1 MDGFTQ
7 KLRLIFSKL
16 FHENMDKFTGEFID
30 SKKFEKNEQ
39 QSRKQF
45 FLNRKTVL
53 RRWLNKKINCT
64 SDFQKSFKN
73 YKISLYQ
80 FRGEALFTLDDFRKK
95 DNLKEFEEKLDL
107 YLQYKQEVYVNKEYK
122 HIYIFSEER
131 EELLLYSI
139 LKWEKNQENK
149 IIITVEQDR
158 NIYNGTF
165 SLEEGNNVFLTL
177 RVDNITRYMLF
188 HDSKDSS
195 CVYIVGTS
203 MGYLAKDN
211 KVPRA
216 EKVVFSREKL
226 DKEEI
231 LLQFILNETESIS
244 AIENRLNPNSSDIIA
259 EHFFKYTSKFKKYH
273 SFFSRLIKKNYHQ
286 NFYHRL
292 AFREFYAF
300 YRLFERFS
308 KQETYFVM
316 NFQRAFF
323 EAVKTVESIGKTSF
337 QVVMELN
344 DESLFFALS
353 DKEFK
358 IKNRFLNLSTYGVEC
373 TIIFVVEDDTNL
385 SLKYKNLLTE
395 IAKESLTVRLVKKE
409 RVIHKVNSLDFFFIY
424 MGDERDFVLADP
436 IRDNKDV
443 FKLFINEVTMDEYRI
458 DYRKIIYESS
468 IYERL

>member
-7 KLRLIFSKL
+7 KLRLIFNKL
-16 FHENMDKFTGEFID
+16 FHEDMDKFTAEFID
-30 SKKFEKNEQ
+30 NQKFDKSGR

-80 FRGEALFTLDDFRKK
+80 FRGQPLFTLDDFRRK
-95 DNLKEFEEKLDL
+95 DNLREFEERLDH
-107 YLQYKQEVYVNKEYK
+107 YLQYRQEVYINKEYK
-122 HIYIFSEER
+122 HIYLFSEER
-131 EELLLYSI
+131 EEILHYTI

-149 IIITVEQDR
+149 IIITLQRKEKEYQ
-158 NIYNGTF
+158 GTF
-165 SLEEGNNVFLTL
+165 SLEEDNNIFLTL
-177 RVDNITRYMLF
+177 RVNNITLYMLF
-188 HDSKDSS
+188 HDSKDNS
-195 CVYIVGTS
+195 CLYTVGTS

-216 EKVVFSREKL
+216 EKVIFSKELL
-226 DKEEI
+226 DKDDT
-231 LLQFILNETESIS
+231 LLHFILNETESIS
-244 AIENRLNPNSSDIIA
+244 AVENRINPNSSELA
-259 EHFFKYTSKFKKYH
+259 QAYCSKYTDRLREYH
-273 SFFSRLIKKNYHQ
+273 TFFSRLIQKKYHQ

-308 KQETYFVM
+308 KKETYFVM

-323 EAVKTVESIGKTSF
+323 EAIKTVESIGNISF
-337 QVVMELN
+337 QVVMELTDDN
-344 DESLFFALS
+344 LFFAVS

-358 IKNRFLNLSTYGVEC
+358 IKNRFLNLSDYGVKC
-373 TIIFVVEDDTNL
+373 TIIFVVKEDENL
-385 SLKYKNLLTE
+385 TKKHQNLLNE
-395 IAKESLTVRLVKKE
+395 MSKEKITLRLVKREKI
-409 RVIHKVNSLDFFFIY
+409 VHKINSLDFFFIY
-424 MGDERDFVLADP
+424 IGDHRDFVLADP

-443 FKLFINEVTMDEYRI
+443 FKLFINEVSMDEYRI
-458 DYRKIIYESS
+458 DYRKILYES
-468 IYERL
+468 RKFNV